1 MMLWKKNWQI
11 NGKTSEMGGMR
22 QMGRTKSLASLNDC
36 TDATYR
42 VINTPLY
49 SAGESSSYKKLL
61 VRVTDEDLEMALE
74 ILCRE
79 DMHSKKQE
87 MIQEELNIRQ
97 RPERITVK
105 GAWADSFRRAWEGVR
120 MAAKRRRCR

>member
-1 MMLWKKNWQI
+1 
-11 NGKTSEMGGMR
+11 
-22 QMGRTKSLASLNDC
+22 MGRTKSLASLNDC

-79 DMHSKKQE
+79 DMHS
-87 MIQEELNIRQ
+87 M
-97 RPERITVK
+97 T
-105 GAWADSFRRAWEGVR
+105 GS
-120 MAAKRRRCR
+120 C

>member
-1 MMLWKKNWQI
+1 
-11 NGKTSEMGGMR
+11 
-22 QMGRTKSLASLNDC
+22 MGRTKSLASLNDC

-87 MIQEELNIRQ
+87 MIQEELDVRQ

-105 GAWADSFRRAWEGVR
+105 GAWADSFRREWEGVR